1 MDSNAACCH
10 CSNSKKLAEISGQ
23 ILLCISL
30 CDQRYLPFILFPTHM
45 HTDVIE
51 TQSMGGDS
59 GGEVLKVAIN
69 RQGAHKHTAEQQ
81 NSSVSWAAL
90 IAQKQKWG
98 IMC

>member
-1 MDSNAACCH
+1 
-10 CSNSKKLAEISGQ
+10 
-23 ILLCISL
+23 
-30 CDQRYLPFILFPTHM
+30 M